1 MVDGSPLVGDEDPLA
16 LLNSYIQ
23 DVEKATIIA
32 KQESVKSTPTNENTG
47 TYLNTKYPRSPKP
60 TYGHS
65 GQIYSVQKG
74 IFIEGAFVGQTF
86 LDIFLVVR
94 RRL

>member
-23 DVEKATIIA
+23 DVEKATIIT

-65 GQIYSVQKG
+65 GQIYSV
-74 IFIEGAFVGQTF
+74 
-86 LDIFLVVR
+86 
-94 RRL
+94 